1 MEQPASLLHT
11 PVQISPQLSSRPAG
25 EGQYR
30 MELLEEADRNIHA
43 RYPKMKSFLL
53 AVGGELVYE
62 KYYHGH
68 HAGALNDLRS
78 ATKSFTSV
86 LYGMAAADG
95 LLPPVDT
102 PVLALLE
109 KYTGKRRHP
118 LLDQITFRHLLT
130 MTSGFA
136 WKTGKKLGEPMIHQF
151 HRNRKWASF
160 ALSLPVIEEQIGTFQ
175 YRSTDSHLLSVAVS
189 EAAGS
194 DAYAYAADRLFGPL
208 EITHSAWTPS
218 PEGHSMGHVGLYLTS
233 RDFMKFGLLCLNGGE
248 WEGNRLIPPEWLE
261 HALSPQTEGYP
272 AYGDYG
278 YQWWTGKIDGQVFSL
293 AHGHGGQQL
302 YLFPGL
308 DAVIV
313 FTQDSHVSR
322 WRNPR
327 MLIERYI
334 LKAINPA
341 DERDHSSPK

>member
-1 MEQPASLLHT
+1 MEQPASLLTT
-11 PVQISPQLSSRPAG
+11 PVQVFPPIPSRSPGRT
-25 EGQYR
+25 ECR
-30 MELLEEADRNIHA
+30 MELLEEADRA
-43 RYPKMKSFLL
+43 VQSRYPKMKSFLL
-53 AVGGELVYE
+53 AVGGELIYE

-95 LLPPVDT
+95 LLPPADSPMLT
-102 PVLALLE
+102 ILE

-136 WKTGKKLGEPMIHQF
+136 WKTGKKLGEPLIHQF
-151 HRNRKWASF
+151 HRNRNWVSF
-160 ALSLPVIEEQIGTFQ
+160 ALSLPVMEDQIGTFQ

-189 EAAGS
+189 EAVGS
-194 DAYAYAADRLFGPL
+194 DAYAYAMDRLFGPL

-233 RDFMKFGLLCLNGGE
+233 RDMIKFGLLCLNKGK
-248 WEGNRLIPPEWLE
+248 WEGRRLIPPEWLDN
-261 HALSPQTEGYP
+261 ALSPQTEGYP

-278 YQWWTGKIDGQVFSL
+278 YQWWTGKIDGQDFSL
-293 AHGHGGQQL
+293 AHGHGGQQI

-327 MLIERYI
+327 MLVEKYI
-334 LKAINPA
+334 LKAINTADKPA
-341 DERDHSSPK
+341 DQAP

>member
-1 MEQPASLLHT
+1 MEQPSSLLHR
-11 PVQISPQLSSRPAG
+11 PVQIFPPFPSRSPVRP
-25 EGQYR
+25 ECR
-30 MELLEEADRNIHA
+30 MELLEEADRTIQS

-53 AVGGELVYE
+53 AVGGELIYE

-78 ATKSFTSV
+78 ATKSFTSI
-86 LYGMAAADG
+86 LYGMADADG

-102 PVLALLE
+102 PVLNLLG
-109 KYTGKRRHP
+109 KYTGTRSHP
-118 LLDQITFRHLLT
+118 LLNQITFKHLLT

-136 WKTGKKLGEPMIHQF
+136 WKTGKKLGEPMIRQF

-175 YRSTDSHLLSVAVS
+175 YRSTDSHLLSVAIS
-189 EAAGS
+189 EAAGL
-194 DAYAYAADRLFGPL
+194 DAYAYAADRLLGPL

-233 RDFMKFGLLCLNGGE
+233 RDMIKFGLLCLNHGD
-248 WEGNRLIPPEWLE
+248 WEGRRLIPPQWLE
-261 HALSPQTEGYP
+261 DALSPQTEGYP

-278 YQWWTGKIDGQVFSL
+278 YQWWTGKIDGQSYSL
-293 AHGHGGQQL
+293 AHGHGGQQI

-308 DAVIV
+308 DTVIV

-327 MLIERYI
+327 MLVEKYI
-334 LKAINPA
+334 LKAMSPA
-341 DERDHSSPK
+341 DERPI